1 MSFFQLEFFL
11 ALSFF
16 RNVQKKACSNAYY
29 IEEFLSSY
37 GFKKLYTL
45 LAGNL
50 SVTGE
55 GKRRSLLVLKAQ
67 PQEPQTPLTTRK
79 RRPPGMTNAIQIYS
93 VCPFIALENENMEG
107 LSLFV

>member
-1 MSFFQLEFFL
+1 MSAKFL
-11 ALSFF
+11 YSPA
-16 RNVQKKACSNAYY
+16 V
-29 IEEFLSSY
+29 
-37 GFKKLYTL
+37 FKKLYTL

-79 RRPPGMTNAIQIYS
+79 RRPPGMTNTIQIYS
-93 VCPFIALENENMEG
+93 ACPLIALENENMEG